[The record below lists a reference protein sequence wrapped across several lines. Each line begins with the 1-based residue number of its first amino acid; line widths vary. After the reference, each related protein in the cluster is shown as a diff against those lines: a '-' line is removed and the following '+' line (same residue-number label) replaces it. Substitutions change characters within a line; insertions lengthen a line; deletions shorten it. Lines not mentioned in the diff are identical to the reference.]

1 MDNFTPSDSDLVFRR
16 KERWIMVGVLAFD
29 SLLFIGIFIAALKDK
44 PGEAWIAGGVM
55 ALALIVLALVSA
67 WFWTFELRLTPYEL
81 VVRSIFGTKIVPYS
95 NITSIKRE
103 RIKGKTPAQY
113 QMRLGT
119 SDSSKLII
127 PVITEGDR
135 SAFDE
140 LKAKARN
147 AKIDDVLAL

>member
-29 SLLFIGIFIAALKDK
+29 TLLFGGIFFSVLKDK

-55 ALALIVLALVSA
+55 VLALVMLAVISA
-67 WFWTFELRLTPYEL
+67 WMWTFELRLTPYEV
-81 VVRSIFGTKIVPYS
+81 VVRSCFGTKVVSYS
-95 NITSIKRE
+95 NIAALKRE

-113 QMRLGT
+113 QMRLST
-119 SDSSKLII
+119 SENAKLVI
-127 PVITEGDR
+127 PAITEGDR

-140 LKAKARN
+140 IRIRARN
-147 AKIDDVLAL
+147 AKVEDVLA